1 MEEEGHARNHAGNCC
16 QSKLAQYGKPTISA
30 GSQIERQTSVN
41 AEARGSS
48 SLSLDELMIL
58 QGKIKCDSRECMQVN
73 WGNRTQQTQIQ
84 AQFAVQHFLQ
94 LFSR

>member
-48 SLSLDELMIL
+48 SLSLDEVMIL
-58 QGKIKCDSRECMQVN
+58 
-73 WGNRTQQTQIQ
+73 
-84 AQFAVQHFLQ
+84 
-94 LFSR
+94 